1 MAVTRFLTRA
11 KIAERMGDFTRH
23 LRDHGVR
30 AGMPE
35 TEASLKAIRLVD
47 LSDVKDVRLALKAVC
62 SNDSESFEKFDDL
75 FDAYWLNSG
84 KQRQEHKQTQT
95 RNDQKSSFTNL
106 SQMMHSASAAGAGSL
121 DTPDNDNEG
130 EAETSGEGKLVATE
144 VINKNAA
151 DMREFILPEDEA
163 RAAETARRIAAAIRY
178 RRSRRRKAARRG
190 SGLDMRRIMRKS
202 VATGGEPL
210 QLLRRRRPD
219 RPVHLV
225 SISDVSGSMQLYAR
239 VFLSFIKGLIGNDQ
253 RTDAF
258 LFHTSLMCVSD
269 ALRDKDTLRAVNRLS
284 MMARGFGGGTKIGA
298 SLRTFNA
305 QYAGRMAGRR
315 TVVIIMSDGY
325 DTGDASEVGNALTQ
339 LKRRGCKL
347 IWLNPLLGWKDY
359 QPVAAS
365 MAAALPHIDY
375 FAPCNTLDSL
385 RDLEKELHHL

>member
-23 LRDHGVR
+23 LRDHGIR

-47 LSDVKDVRLALKAVC
+47 LSDVIDVRLALKAVC

-106 SQMMHSASAAGAGSL
+106 SQMTHSASAAGARSL

-130 EAETSGEGKLVATE
+130 EAETSGEGKLMATE

-178 RRSRRRKAARRG
+178 RRSRRREAARRG

-225 SISDVSGSMQLYAR
+225 SILDVSGSMQLYAR

-298 SLRTFNA
+298 CLRTFNA

-315 TVVIIMSDGY
+315 TVVIIVSDGY
-325 DTGDASEVGNALTQ
+325 DTGEASEVGYALTQ
-339 LKRRGCKL
+339 LKRRGCKV

>member
-11 KIAERMGDFTRH
+11 KIIERMGDFTWH
-23 LRDHGVR
+23 LRNHGVR

-35 TEASLKAIRLVD
+35 TEASLKALRLVD
-47 LSDVKDVRLALKAVC
+47 LSDVKDARLAMKAVC
-62 SNDSESFEKFDDL
+62 SNDCESFEKFDDL

-84 KQRQEHKQTQT
+84 KQSQEQKQTQT
-95 RNDQKSSFTNL
+95 QKEQKNSFTNL
-106 SQMMHSASAAGAGSL
+106 SQMMHSTSAAGTGNP

-130 EAETSGEGKLVATE
+130 EVETSGEGKLVATE
-144 VINKNAA
+144 IVNKNAA

-163 RAAETARRIAAAIRY
+163 YAAETARRIAAAIRY
-178 RRSRRRKAARRG
+178 RRSRRRKAAQSG

-210 QLLRRRRPD
+210 QLLRRRRPE

-225 SISDVSGSMQLYAR
+225 SILDVSGSMQLYAR

-258 LFHTSLMCVSD
+258 LFHTTLICVSD
-269 ALRDKDTLRAVNRLS
+269 ALRDKDTSRAVNRLS
-284 MMARGFGGGTKIGA
+284 MIARGFGGGTKIGA
-298 SLRTFNA
+298 SMRIFNA
-305 QYAGRMAGRR
+305 QYARRIAGRR
-315 TVVIIMSDGY
+315 TVVVIMSDGY
-325 DTGDASEVGNALTQ
+325 DTGDASELGNALAK

-385 RDLEKELHHL
+385 RDLEQELHHL

>member
-11 KIAERMGDFTRH
+11 KIIERMGDFTRH

-62 SNDSESFEKFDDL
+62 SIDCESFEKFDDL

-95 RNDQKSSFTNL
+95 QNEKKSSFTNL
-106 SQMMHSASAAGAGSL
+106 SQMNQSTSAAGARSL
-121 DTPDNDNEG
+121 DEPDNDNKG
-130 EAETSGEGKLVATE
+130 EVETSGEGKLVATE
-144 VINKNAA
+144 IVNKNAT

-163 RAAETARRIAAAIRY
+163 YAAETARRIAAAIRY
-178 RRSRRRKAARRG
+178 RRSRRRKAAQRG

-210 QLLRRRRPD
+210 HLLRRRRPE

-225 SISDVSGSMQLYAR
+225 SILDVSGSMQLYAR

-258 LFHTSLMCVSD
+258 LFHTSLICVSD
-269 ALRDKDTLRAVNRLS
+269 ALRDRDTLRAVNRLS
-284 MMARGFGGGTKIGA
+284 MMSRGFGGGTKIGA

-305 QYAGRMAGRR
+305 QYSGRMAGRR

-325 DTGDASEVGNALTQ
+325 DTGDASEVGNALAQ

-375 FAPCNTLDSL
+375 FAPCNTINSL
-385 RDLEKELHHL
+385 HDLEKELHHL

>member
-11 KIAERMGDFTRH
+11 KIIERMGDFTRH

-35 TEASLKAIRLVD
+35 TEASLKALRLVD
-47 LSDVKDVRLALKAVC
+47 LSNVKDVRLALKAVC
-62 SNDSESFEKFDDL
+62 SNDGESFEKFDDL

-84 KQRQEHKQTQT
+84 KQRQEHKQTQA
-95 RNDQKSSFTNL
+95 RNEQKNSFTNL
-106 SQMMHSASAAGAGSL
+106 SQMTHSASAAGTGNL

-130 EAETSGEGKLVATE
+130 EVETSGEGKLVATE
-144 VINKNAA
+144 AVNKNAA

-163 RAAETARRIAAAIRY
+163 YAAETARRIAAAIRY
-178 RRSRRRKAARRG
+178 RRSRRRKAAQRG
-190 SGLDMRRIMRKS
+190 SGLDMRRIMRRS

-210 QLLRRRRPD
+210 QLLRRRRPE

-225 SISDVSGSMQLYAR
+225 GILDVSGSMQPYAR

-258 LFHTSLMCVSD
+258 LFHTSLICVSD

-305 QYAGRMAGRR
+305 QYAGRIAGRR

-325 DTGDASEVGNALTQ
+325 DTGNANEVGNALAQ

-365 MAAALPHIDY
+365 MAAALQHIDY

-385 RDLEKELHHL
+385 RGLEQELHHL

>member
-1 MAVTRFLTRA
+1 MVVTRFLTRA
-11 KIAERMGDFTRH
+11 KIIERMGDFTRH

-62 SNDSESFEKFDDL
+62 SIDCESFEKFDDL

-95 RNDQKSSFTNL
+95 QNEKKSSFTNL
-106 SQMMHSASAAGAGSL
+106 SQMNQSTSAAGARSL
-121 DTPDNDNEG
+121 DEPDNDNKG
-130 EAETSGEGKLVATE
+130 EVETSGEGKLVATE
-144 VINKNAA
+144 IVNKNAT

-163 RAAETARRIAAAIRY
+163 YAAETARRIAAAIRY
-178 RRSRRRKAARRG
+178 RRSRRRKAAQRG

-210 QLLRRRRPD
+210 HLLRRRRPE

-225 SISDVSGSMQLYAR
+225 SILDVSGSMQLYAR

-258 LFHTSLMCVSD
+258 LFHTSLICVSD
-269 ALRDKDTLRAVNRLS
+269 ALRDRDTLRAVNRLS
-284 MMARGFGGGTKIGA
+284 MMSRGFGGGTKIGA

-305 QYAGRMAGRR
+305 QYSGRMAGRR

-325 DTGDASEVGNALTQ
+325 DTGDASEVGNALAQ

-375 FAPCNTLDSL
+375 FAPCNTINSL
-385 RDLEKELHHL
+385 HDLEKELHHL

>member
-11 KIAERMGDFTRH
+11 KIIERMGDFTRH

-62 SNDSESFEKFDDL
+62 SIDCESFEKFDDL

-95 RNDQKSSFTNL
+95 QNEKKSSFTNL
-106 SQMMHSASAAGAGSL
+106 SQMNQSTSAAGARSL
-121 DTPDNDNEG
+121 DEPDNDNKG
-130 EAETSGEGKLVATE
+130 EVETSGEGKLVATE
-144 VINKNAA
+144 IVNKNAT

-163 RAAETARRIAAAIRY
+163 YAAETARRIAAAIRY
-178 RRSRRRKAARRG
+178 RRSRRRKAAQRG

-210 QLLRRRRPD
+210 HLLRRRRPE

-225 SISDVSGSMQLYAR
+225 SILDVSGSMQLYAR

-258 LFHTSLMCVSD
+258 LFHTSLICVSD
-269 ALRDKDTLRAVNRLS
+269 ALRDRDTLRAVNRLS
-284 MMARGFGGGTKIGA
+284 MMSRGFGGGTKIGA

-305 QYAGRMAGRR
+305 QYSGRMAGRR

-325 DTGDASEVGNALTQ
+325 DTGDASEVGNALAQ

-375 FAPCNTLDSL
+375 FAPCNTINSL
-385 RDLEKELHHL
+385 HNLEKELHHL

>member
-11 KIAERMGDFTRH
+11 KIAERMGEFTRY
-23 LRDHGVR
+23 LRDNGLR

-35 TEASLKAIRLVD
+35 TEASLRAIRLVD
-47 LSDVKDVRLALKAVC
+47 LSYVEDVRLALKAVC
-62 SNDSESFEKFDDL
+62 SNDSGSFKKFDDL
-75 FDAYWLNSG
+75 FNAYWLNSG
-84 KQRQEHKQTQT
+84 KQRQEHKQMQT
-95 RNDQKSSFTNL
+95 RDDQKSSFTNL
-106 SQMMHSASAAGAGSL
+106 SQMLQSASAAGAGSL
-121 DTPDNDNEG
+121 DRPDNDNEG

-144 VINKNAA
+144 VINKNSA

-163 RAAETARRIAAAIRY
+163 RAAETARQIAAAIRY
-178 RRSRRRKAARRG
+178 RRSRRRKTDLRG
-190 SGLDMRRIMRKS
+190 SSLDMRRIMRKS

-210 QLLRRRRPD
+210 QLFRRRRPD

-225 SISDVSGSMQLYAR
+225 VILDVSGSMQLYAR

-284 MMARGFGGGTKIGA
+284 MMTRGFGGGTKIGA

-305 QYAGRMAGRR
+305 QYARRMAGRK

-325 DTGDASEVGNALTQ
+325 DTGDPSQVGKALEQ
-339 LKRRGCKL
+339 LKRRGSKL

-385 RDLEKELHHL
+385 CDLEKELYRL

>member
-11 KIAERMGDFTRH
+11 KIAELMGDFTRH

-35 TEASLKAIRLVD
+35 IEASLKAIRLVD

-75 FDAYWLNSG
+75 FDAYCLNSG

-202 VATGGEPL
+202 VANGVEPL

-219 RPVHLV
+219 RPVIWSV
-225 SISDVSGSMQLYAR
+225 YWMYRDQC
-239 VFLSFIKGLIGNDQ
+239 SFMPGCFCPSSKG
-253 RTDAF
+253 
-258 LFHTSLMCVSD
+258 
-269 ALRDKDTLRAVNRLS
+269 
-284 MMARGFGGGTKIGA
+284 
-298 SLRTFNA
+298 
-305 QYAGRMAGRR
+305 
-315 TVVIIMSDGY
+315 
-325 DTGDASEVGNALTQ
+325 
-339 LKRRGCKL
+339 
-347 IWLNPLLGWKDY
+347 
-359 QPVAAS
+359 
-365 MAAALPHIDY
+365 
-375 FAPCNTLDSL
+375 
-385 RDLEKELHHL
+385 

>member
-1 MAVTRFLTRA
+1 
-11 KIAERMGDFTRH
+11 
-23 LRDHGVR
+23 
-30 AGMPE
+30 MPE

-47 LSDVKDVRLALKAVC
+47 LSDVKDARLALKAVC
-62 SNDSESFEKFDDL
+62 SNDCESFEKFDDL

-95 RNDQKSSFTNL
+95 RNDQKNGFTNL
-106 SQMMHSASAAGAGSL
+106 SQMMRSTSAAGAGSL

-130 EAETSGEGKLVATE
+130 ELESSGEGKLLATE
-144 VINKNAA
+144 IVNKNAA
-151 DMREFILPEDEA
+151 DMREFISPEDEA
-163 RAAETARRIAAAIRY
+163 YAAETAGRIAAAIRY
-178 RRSRRRKAARRG
+178 RRSRRRKAAQCG
-190 SGLDMRRIMRKS
+190 NVLDMRRIMRKS

-210 QLLRRRRPD
+210 QLLRRRRPE

-225 SISDVSGSMQLYAR
+225 SILDVSGSMQLYAR

-258 LFHTSLMCVSD
+258 LFHTSLVCVSD

-284 MMARGFGGGTKIGA
+284 MIVRGFGGGTKIGA

-305 QYAGRMAGRR
+305 QYARRMAGRR
-315 TVVIIMSDGY
+315 TVVVIMSDGY
-325 DTGDASEVGNALTQ
+325 DTGDASEVGNALAQ

-365 MAAALPHIDY
+365 MAAALQHIDY

-385 RDLEKELHHL
+385 RGLEQELHHL